1 MNPFQEIPWRFNP
14 TSLAN
19 VILTVWLPGLSPV
32 RLLSL
37 ARASHHRRPP
47 SLRPPALSR
56 HLFRWRRWSSR
67 PLAKGAVA
75 SPWGN
80 IKLKGVEITDCDT
93 LVVDGMVEATI
104 DSRLMQISEQGS
116 FRGAADI
123 DLAEI
128 KGRFEGSLNVRGKL
142 IIHATGQVSGKIRY
156 AKLIVEDGGQLS
168 GDIECGLGT
177 SPTAARAGAGVTL
190 PAQIADAVP
199 KSVLV
204 V

>member
-1 MNPFQEIPWRFNP
+1 MAIQPNFFGKRDPEGLASRVQPGASAQPGAGLAPPQASKTVAPNPVPQAVAVEATVKPAPAEGGSR
-14 TSLAN
+14 
-19 VILTVWLPGLSPV
+19 LTVGP
-32 RLLSL
+32 
-37 ARASHHRRPP
+37 
-47 SLRPPALSR
+47 
-56 HLFRWRRWSSR
+56 
-67 PLAKGAVA
+67 
-75 SPWGN
+75 N

-93 LVVDGMVEATI
+93 LVVDGMVEATM

-168 GDIECGLGT
+168 GDIECGLGAPSGST
-177 SPTAARAGAGVTL
+177 RPGTDVALT
-190 PAQIADAVP
+190 PQITDAVP
-199 KSVLV
+199 RSAPAL
-204 V
+204 

>member
-1 MNPFQEIPWRFNP
+1 MAIQPNFFGKRDPDG
-14 TSLAN
+14 LASRTQPGSSAHTGAGITPSQAAKPAAPSP
-19 VILTVWLPGLSPV
+19 VSPPVPVEAMVKPAPGEGGSRLTVGP
-32 RLLSL
+32 
-37 ARASHHRRPP
+37 
-47 SLRPPALSR
+47 
-56 HLFRWRRWSSR
+56 
-67 PLAKGAVA
+67 
-75 SPWGN
+75 N

-93 LVVDGMVEATI
+93 LVVDGMVEATM

-177 SPTAARAGAGVTL
+177 SPTAARAGADVTL

>member
-1 MNPFQEIPWRFNP
+1 MAIQPNFFGKRDPEGVTARVQPGSSVQPAASATSSQPPKSGTSSP
-14 TSLAN
+14 TSPA
-19 VILTVWLPGLSPV
+19 VPVEATVKPAPAEGGSRLTVGP
-32 RLLSL
+32 
-37 ARASHHRRPP
+37 
-47 SLRPPALSR
+47 
-56 HLFRWRRWSSR
+56 
-67 PLAKGAVA
+67 
-75 SPWGN
+75 N

-93 LVVDGMVEATI
+93 LVVDGMVEATM
-104 DSRLMQISEQGS
+104 DSRLMQISERGS

-177 SPTAARAGAGVTL
+177 SPTAVRAGAEVTL
-190 PAQIADAVP
+190 PTQIADAVP

>member
-1 MNPFQEIPWRFNP
+1 MAIQPNFFGKRDPEGVTARVQPGSSVEPAAGATASQP
-14 TSLAN
+14 PKTCTSSPASAAVALEAT
-19 VILTVWLPGLSPV
+19 VKPAPAEGGSRLTVGP
-32 RLLSL
+32 
-37 ARASHHRRPP
+37 
-47 SLRPPALSR
+47 
-56 HLFRWRRWSSR
+56 
-67 PLAKGAVA
+67 
-75 SPWGN
+75 N

-93 LVVDGMVEATI
+93 LVVDGILKATM

-177 SPTAARAGAGVTL
+177 SPAAVRTGADVSL
-190 PAQIADAVP
+190 PAQITEAVP

>member
-1 MNPFQEIPWRFNP
+1 MAIQPNFFGKRDPEGATARVQPGSSVQP
-14 TSLAN
+14 AAGATSSQAHKAGASSPASPAAP
-19 VILTVWLPGLSPV
+19 VEATVKPAPAEAGSRLTVGP
-32 RLLSL
+32 
-37 ARASHHRRPP
+37 
-47 SLRPPALSR
+47 
-56 HLFRWRRWSSR
+56 
-67 PLAKGAVA
+67 
-75 SPWGN
+75 N

-93 LVVDGMVEATI
+93 LVVDGMVEATM

-128 KGRFEGSLNVRGKL
+128 KGRFEGNLNVRGKL

-156 AKLIVEDGGQLS
+156 AKLVVEDGGQLS
-168 GDIECGLGT
+168 GDIECGLGS
-177 SPTAARAGAGVTL
+177 SPAAVRPGADVTL

-204 V
+204 L

>member
-1 MNPFQEIPWRFNP
+1 MAIQPNFFGKRDPDGGASRVQPGTSAQPGHGLTSSQAPKTVSPNPVSPAVPVEATVKPAPAEGGSR
-14 TSLAN
+14 
-19 VILTVWLPGLSPV
+19 LTVGP
-32 RLLSL
+32 
-37 ARASHHRRPP
+37 
-47 SLRPPALSR
+47 
-56 HLFRWRRWSSR
+56 
-67 PLAKGAVA
+67 
-75 SPWGN
+75 N

-93 LVVDGMVEATI
+93 LVVDGMVEATM

-168 GDIECGLGT
+168 GDIECGLGVP
-177 SPTAARAGAGVTL
+177 SGPARPGTDVVLA
-190 PAQIADAVP
+190 PQITDAVP
-199 KSVLV
+199 KSAPVL
-204 V
+204 

>member
-1 MNPFQEIPWRFNP
+1 MAIQPNFFGKRDPEGVTARVQPGSSVQPAASATSSQPPKSGTSSP
-14 TSLAN
+14 TSPA
-19 VILTVWLPGLSPV
+19 VPVEATVKPAPAEGGSRLTVGP
-32 RLLSL
+32 
-37 ARASHHRRPP
+37 
-47 SLRPPALSR
+47 
-56 HLFRWRRWSSR
+56 
-67 PLAKGAVA
+67 
-75 SPWGN
+75 N

-93 LVVDGMVEATI
+93 LVVDGMVEATM
-104 DSRLMQISEQGS
+104 DSRLMQISERGS

-177 SPTAARAGAGVTL
+177 SPTAVRAGAEVTL
-190 PAQIADAVP
+190 PTQITDAVP

>member
-1 MNPFQEIPWRFNP
+1 MAIQPNFFGKRDSEGVTARVQPGSSAQPAAGATSSQTPKAGASSP
-14 TSLAN
+14 TSPPLPVEAT
-19 VILTVWLPGLSPV
+19 VKPAPAEAGSRLTVGP
-32 RLLSL
+32 
-37 ARASHHRRPP
+37 
-47 SLRPPALSR
+47 
-56 HLFRWRRWSSR
+56 
-67 PLAKGAVA
+67 
-75 SPWGN
+75 N

-93 LVVDGMVEATI
+93 LVVDGMVEATM

-177 SPTAARAGAGVTL
+177 SPTAVRAGAEVTL
-190 PAQIADAVP
+190 PAQITDAVP

>member
-1 MNPFQEIPWRFNP
+1 
-14 TSLAN
+14 
-19 VILTVWLPGLSPV
+19 
-32 RLLSL
+32 
-37 ARASHHRRPP
+37 
-47 SLRPPALSR
+47 
-56 HLFRWRRWSSR
+56 
-67 PLAKGAVA
+67 
-75 SPWGN
+75 
-80 IKLKGVEITDCDT
+80 
-93 LVVDGMVEATI
+93 VEATM

-177 SPTAARAGAGVTL
+177 SPAAVRTGADVSL
-190 PAQIADAVP
+190 PAQITEAVP

>member
-1 MNPFQEIPWRFNP
+1 MAIQPNFFGKRDPEGVTARVQPGSSVQP
-14 TSLAN
+14 TAGVTASQPPKTGTSSPASAAVALEAT
-19 VILTVWLPGLSPV
+19 IKPAPAEGGSRLTVGP
-32 RLLSL
+32 
-37 ARASHHRRPP
+37 
-47 SLRPPALSR
+47 
-56 HLFRWRRWSSR
+56 
-67 PLAKGAVA
+67 
-75 SPWGN
+75 N

-93 LVVDGMVEATI
+93 LVVDGMVEATM

-177 SPTAARAGAGVTL
+177 SPAAVRTGADVSL
-190 PAQIADAVP
+190 PAQIREAVP

>member
-1 MNPFQEIPWRFNP
+1 MAIQPNFFGKRDPEGVTARVQPGSSVQPAASTTSSQPPKSGTSSP
-14 TSLAN
+14 TSPA
-19 VILTVWLPGLSPV
+19 VPIEATVKPGPAEGGSRLTVGP
-32 RLLSL
+32 
-37 ARASHHRRPP
+37 
-47 SLRPPALSR
+47 
-56 HLFRWRRWSSR
+56 
-67 PLAKGAVA
+67 
-75 SPWGN
+75 N

-93 LVVDGMVEATI
+93 LVVDGMVEATM
-104 DSRLMQISEQGS
+104 DSRLMQISERGS

-177 SPTAARAGAGVTL
+177 SPTAVRAGAEVSL
-190 PAQIADAVP
+190 PTPITDAVP
-199 KSVLV
+199 TSVLAV
-204 V
+204 

>member
-1 MNPFQEIPWRFNP
+1 MAIQPNFFGKRDPEGMTARVQPSSSVQPAAGAASSQPPKSATSSP
-14 TSLAN
+14 TSPSVPVEAT
-19 VILTVWLPGLSPV
+19 VKSAPAEGGSRLTVGP
-32 RLLSL
+32 
-37 ARASHHRRPP
+37 
-47 SLRPPALSR
+47 
-56 HLFRWRRWSSR
+56 
-67 PLAKGAVA
+67 
-75 SPWGN
+75 N

-93 LVVDGMVEATI
+93 LVVDGMVEATM
-104 DSRLMQISEQGS
+104 DSRLMQISERGS

-177 SPTAARAGAGVTL
+177 SSTVARAGAEVSL
-190 PAQIADAVP
+190 AAQITDAVP